1 MTLKSWIKILFINSF
16 IFLIC
21 LLIVEIIFGYWFSE
35 FNLGPYMREHR
46 LKKNP
51 VVLTYKDVKY
61 DYIYKRNYHGFRG
74 EEIDPSLI
82 DAVII
87 GGSTVDERYKPSE
100 FTITGN
106 LNVLLK
112 NKGYN
117 FKITNAGIEGQS
129 TYGHIYNFE
138 HWFPKL
144 KNFSPKLYIFYVGG
158 SDFGGL
164 NKVKEAQILLGADG
178 HVKNPE
184 KLEVFFDNFKSRSFF
199 YDKLRLI
206 KQKYYLT
213 DKIMKYDHDYYNENN
228 IIEYQYINY
237 KKALEIHDVDYLK
250 SKYQK
255 RISNYLNRIKI
266 LTDHVVNNGA
276 VPIFINQVLSEGL
289 KQEDLFIH
297 NYALIEYCRSKK
309 LHCIDMA
316 KKFNGKL
323 DYWYDGAHTSAL
335 GSKVIAETII
345 DDLIK
350 IIKKEN
356 LFSS

>member
-1 MTLKSWIKILFINSF
+1 MKKFSTFGSF
-16 IFLIC
+16 ILNWLIGPLFC
-21 LLIVEIIFGYWFSE
+21 ILIVEIFFGYWFSDY
-35 FNLGPYMREHR
+35 NLGPYMREHR

-51 VVLTYKDVKY
+51 VVLTYKSVKY

-87 GGSTVDERYKPSE
+87 GGSTIDERYKPSE

-158 SDFGGL
+158 SDYGGL
-164 NKVKEAQILLGADG
+164 NKVKEAQIDLGADG

-184 KLEVFFDNFKSRSFF
+184 KFITGRTVF
-199 YDKLRLI
+199 
-206 KQKYYLT
+206 
-213 DKIMKYDHDYYNENN
+213 
-228 IIEYQYINY
+228 
-237 KKALEIHDVDYLK
+237 
-250 SKYQK
+250 
-255 RISNYLNRIKI
+255 
-266 LTDHVVNNGA
+266 
-276 VPIFINQVLSEGL
+276 
-289 KQEDLFIH
+289 
-297 NYALIEYCRSKK
+297 
-309 LHCIDMA
+309 
-316 KKFNGKL
+316 
-323 DYWYDGAHTSAL
+323 
-335 GSKVIAETII
+335 
-345 DDLIK
+345 
-350 IIKKEN
+350 
-356 LFSS
+356 